1 MALPPMML
9 NLTALQQV
17 LDSLPVPTFIK
28 DAEHRFVFINRL
40 ASDYFDQPPQAMIG
54 RRDADFFPA
63 EQVRVFHEMDER
75 VLDTGQVNENEETIT
90 DRNGVSRQ
98 VVTRKSLF
106 VLGADRYLLV
116 SISDITAL
124 RESEARARYLAYHD
138 NLTGL
143 PNRTALYERL
153 NHLVGKPPQDDAR
166 MALLL
171 VDLDGFK
178 NVNDTYGHEA
188 GDELLCSFGRRLK
201 RVVPDAEL
209 VVRMGGDEFAVL
221 VSSPPH
227 ADRVEQLCVL
237 IVEAAAEAFHVV
249 GVQSYIAA
257 SVGAFRINA
266 GVTSPGE
273 AVRKADTGLYEAKR
287 RGKGRYCI
295 YTPELDASLIRRK
308 TVERELSA
316 TLAQGSGLNC
326 VFQPLVEG
334 SAGNLVGVEALARW
348 ESPTLGVIPPSQ
360 FIPIAEQAGLIA
372 QLGEWIL
379 RQACREM
386 RAWQQLFVAVNVSAI
401 QLRNRS
407 FAGNTLRILAE
418 EDFPAARL
426 ELEITETAIIHVDEL
441 VTAQLQHLRAAGV
454 RIAVDDFGTGYASL
468 QLLKELKLDKI
479 KIDQSFVSF
488 MTQAKDSAAI
498 VEAFTQLGGA
508 LGLQVVAEGVETVEQ
523 KQFLIDVGCTGFQG
537 FLFSRPLDAAS
548 LLNILRDGAAPLAA
562 H

>member
-1 MALPPMML
+1 MVLPPMML
-9 NLTALQQV
+9 NITALQQV

-28 DAEHRFVFINRL
+28 DADHRFVFINKL
-40 ASDYFDQPPQAMIG
+40 ASIYFDQPPQAMIG
-54 RRDADFFPA
+54 KRDEDFFPI
-63 EQVRVFHEMDER
+63 EQVRIFHEMDER
-75 VLDTGQVNENEETIT
+75 VLRNGQVNENEETIT

-106 VLGADRYLLV
+106 VLNDERYLLV

-143 PNRTALYERL
+143 PNRTAIYERL
-153 NHLVGKPPQDDAR
+153 SHLLGRPVEGDTS
-166 MALLL
+166 MALVL

-201 RVVPDAEL
+201 SVVPDAEL

-221 VSSPPH
+221 VSSPTR
-227 ADRVEQLCVL
+227 ADRLEQLCSL
-237 IVEAAAEAFHVV
+237 IVEAAAEPFHVV
-249 GVQSYIAA
+249 GVQSYVAA
-257 SVGAFRINA
+257 SVGAFRI
-266 GVTSPGE
+266 GPGLTSPGE

-295 YTPELDASLIRRK
+295 YSPELDASLIRRK
-308 TVERELSA
+308 TLEKELRD
-316 TLAQGSGLNC
+316 TLARGVGLRC

-334 SAGNLVGVEALARW
+334 SDGTIVGVEALARW
-348 ESPTLGVIPPSQ
+348 ESPSLGVIPPSQ
-360 FIPIAEQAGLIA
+360 FIPIAEEAGLIA
-372 QLGEWIL
+372 QLGEWVL
-379 RQACREM
+379 RQGCRDMHDWSE
-386 RAWQQLFVAVNVSAI
+386 LFLAVNVSSI
-401 QLRNRS
+401 QLRNMR
-407 FAGNTLRILAE
+407 FASKVLRILEE
-418 EDFPAARL
+418 EDFPPARL

-441 VTAQLQHLRAAGV
+441 VTAQLQRLRGAGV
-454 RIAVDDFGTGYASL
+454 RISVDDFGTGYSSL

-488 MTQAKDSAAI
+488 MTQAADSAAI
-498 VEAFTQLGGA
+498 VGAFTQLGNA

-523 KQFLIDVGCTGFQG
+523 KQFLINVGCTGFQG
-537 FLFSRPLDAAS
+537 FLFSRPLEAAPLSTLLHGAAS
-548 LLNILRDGAAPLAA
+548 LQES
-562 H
+562 

>member
-1 MALPPMML
+1 MVMPPMML
-9 NLTALQQV
+9 NITALQQV

-28 DAEHRFVFINRL
+28 DANHRFVFINKL
-40 ASDYFDQPPQAMIG
+40 ASIYFDQPPQAMIG
-54 RRDADFFPA
+54 KRDEDFFPI
-63 EQVRVFHEMDER
+63 EQVRIFHEMDER
-75 VLDTGQVNENEETIT
+75 VLRSGKVNENEETIT

-106 VLGADRYLLV
+106 VLEEERYLLV

-143 PNRTALYERL
+143 PNRTAIYERL
-153 NHLVGKPPQDDAR
+153 NQLLGKPLESESA

-201 RVVPDAEL
+201 NVVPDAEL

-221 VSSPPH
+221 VSSPPQS
-227 ADRVEQLCVL
+227 DRLEQLCAL
-237 IVEAAAEAFHVV
+237 IVEAAAEPFNVV
-249 GVQSYIAA
+249 GVQSYVAA
-257 SVGAFRINA
+257 SAGAFRI
-266 GVTSPGE
+266 GPGLTSPGE

-295 YTPELDASLIRRK
+295 YSPDLDASLIRRK
-308 TVERELSA
+308 TLEKELRD
-316 TLAQGSGLNC
+316 TLARGTGLRC

-334 SAGNLVGVEALARW
+334 SEGRIVGVEALARW
-348 ESPTLGVIPPSQ
+348 ESPSLGVIPPSQ
-360 FIPIAEQAGLIA
+360 FIPIAEEAGLIA
-372 QLGEWIL
+372 QLGEWVL
-379 RQACREM
+379 REGCREM
-386 RAWQQLFVAVNVSAI
+386 AAWNDIFLAVNVSSI
-401 QLRNRS
+401 QLRNMR
-407 FAGNTLRILAE
+407 FAGKVLRILE
-418 EDFPAARL
+418 EEGFPPDRL

-441 VTAQLQHLRAAGV
+441 VTAQLQRLRAAGV
-454 RIAVDDFGTGYASL
+454 RISVDDFGTGYSSL

-488 MTQAKDSAAI
+488 MTQAADSAAI
-498 VEAFTQLGGA
+498 VSAFTQLGNA

-523 KQFLIDVGCTGFQG
+523 KEFLIDVGCTGFQG
-537 FLFSRPLDAAS
+537 FLFSRPLEAAPLSTLLQGAAS
-548 LLNILRDGAAPLAA
+548 LEEN
-562 H
+562 